1 MLELRNCSHLVNS
14 GKRIVPLVTHY
25 RINAKVWHKTRLY
38 SCTTSSSETQE
49 TPNSRS
55 NNVLDELKQ
64 RGLVCQVSQP
74 ENDLRMRLNCNK
86 KIKLYCGVDPTAQ
99 SLHLGNLV
107 PLMVL
112 LHFYVKG
119 HDVVTVIGGATGKVG
134 DPSGRKT
141 ERDFMKNDIRQNNV
155 QSISEQLERFFQ
167 NGLKY
172 YTDRHDKRG
181 VEPYGKYTPRNNYN
195 WWKDIKMLDFL
206 ADFGKHIRVQSMLA
220 RDSVSSRLESQ
231 NSLGFNEFT
240 YQILQ
245 AYDFYHLYKEENVSI
260 QVGGNDQ
267 WGNITAGI
275 DLINR
280 LQPTQKKGV
289 PFGVTVP
296 LLTTATGEKFGKSAG
311 NAVFIDPS
319 INTAYDV
326 YQFFFNTLDADV
338 SKFLKIFTFLSSN
351 EINSVMEMHI
361 KSPNIRHGQTLLA
374 KEVTDMLYGVG
385 SGTDSETLSNVIFG
399 HYDGTLSAAKLKEL
413 CHKAKILQHA
423 DKKGNLVKLIS
434 KLGDCSISEAKR
446 KLSQGSIYLHHS
458 RIKVKED
465 VVEWGPYLID
475 DQVLILRMGKQ
486 KCFII
491 EMH

>member
-1 MLELRNCSHLVNS
+1 MLELRTFSHVLNS
-14 GKRIVPLVTHY
+14 TKIKRLVTDY
-25 RINAKVWHKTRLY
+25 GLSAALWRKARFY
-38 SCTTSSSETQE
+38 SHTIGPSEPQDTS
-49 TPNSRS
+49 NSRS
-55 NNVLDELKQ
+55 DNIIDELKQ
-64 RGLVCQVSQP
+64 RGLVCHVSQP
-74 ENDLRMRLNCNK
+74 ENVLWTRLNGDE

-119 HDVVTVIGGATGKVG
+119 HDIVTVIGGATGKVG
-134 DPSGRKT
+134 DPSGRKS
-141 ERDFMKNDIRQNNV
+141 ERDLMKNDVRQSNV
-155 QSISEQLERFFQ
+155 KSISQQLRRFFQ
-167 NGLKY
+167 HGLEY
-172 YTDRHDKRG
+172 YNNRHN
-181 VEPYGKYTPRNNYN
+181 VTEFSSPGKYTPRNNFD

-206 ADFGKHIRVQSMLA
+206 ADFGRHFRVQSMLA
-220 RDSVSSRLESQ
+220 RDSVSSRLQTQ

-245 AYDFYHLYKEENVSI
+245 AYDFYYLYKEENVRV

-280 LQPTQKKGV
+280 LQPTQKNGL

-319 INTAYDV
+319 VNTAYDV

-338 SKFLKIFTFLSSN
+338 LKFLNIFTFLDPN
-351 EINSVMEMHI
+351 VITSVVESHN
-361 KSPNIRHGQTLLA
+361 KSPNLRYGQTVLA

-385 SGTDSETLSNVIFG
+385 SGSDSETLSNVIFG
-399 HYDGTLSAAKLKEL
+399 RYDVTLSATKLIEL
-413 CHKAKILQHA
+413 CKKAKILQSA
-423 DKKGNLVKLIS
+423 DRKDSLVKLIC
-434 KLGDCSISEAKR
+434 KLADCSVSEARR
-446 KLSQGSIYLHHS
+446 KLSQGSVYLHSS
-458 RIKVKED
+458 RIRIKED
-465 VVEWGPYLID
+465 VSNWAPYLID
-475 DQVLILRMGKQ
+475 DQVLILRIGKQ

-491 EMH
+491 KMR

>member
-1 MLELRNCSHLVNS
+1 MLELKICSHFVTSN
-14 GKRIVPLVTHY
+14 KIFTPLVKY
-25 RINAKVWHKTRLY
+25 QRLSAVVWHNIRSY
-38 SCTTSSSETQE
+38 SHAASPSEVQDTS
-49 TPNSRS
+49 NSRS
-55 NNVLDELKQ
+55 SDILDDLKQ

-74 ENDLRMRLNCNK
+74 ENDLRAKIINNT
-86 KIKLYCGVDPTAQ
+86 KIKLYCGVDPTAK

-119 HDVVTVIGGATGKVG
+119 HDIVTVIGGATGKVG

-141 ERDFMKNDIRQNNV
+141 ERDVMESDIREDNV
-155 QSISEQLERFFQ
+155 KSISQQLQRFFQ
-167 NGLKY
+167 NGLDY
-172 YTDRHDKRG
+172 YNNRNGATG
-181 VEPYGKYTPRNNYN
+181 MVSPGKYTPRNNFS

-206 ADFGKHIRVQSMLA
+206 TDFGKHIRVQSMLA
-220 RDSVSSRLESQ
+220 RDSVSSRLETQ
-231 NSLGFNEFT
+231 NNLGFNEFT

-245 AYDFYHLYKEENVSI
+245 AYDFYHLYKEENISV

-280 LQPTQKKGV
+280 LQPTQKKGL
-289 PFGVTVP
+289 PFGITVP

-338 SKFLKIFTFLSSN
+338 PKFLKIFTFLNPN
-351 EINSVMEMHI
+351 EISAVMERHI
-361 KSPNIRHGQTLLA
+361 KSPNLRLGQTLLA
-374 KEVTDMLYGVG
+374 REVTDMLYGIK
-385 SGTDSETLSNVIFG
+385 SGTDSEELSDVIFG
-399 HYDGTLSAAKLKEL
+399 RYDDTLSAAKLIEL
-413 CHKAKILQHA
+413 CQKAKILQHS
-423 DKKGNLVKLIS
+423 DRKDTLIKLIC
-434 KLGDCSISEAKR
+434 KVADCSVSEARR
-446 KLSQGSIYLHHS
+446 KLSQGSVYLHHS

-465 VVEWGPYLID
+465 VSNWAPYLID
-475 DQVLILRMGKQ
+475 DQVLILRIGKQ